1 MGSEK
6 TYELCR
12 IKDQA
17 ISWMNSAIG
26 MGVENIDAKEVGEV
40 ADIIKDMCEAEKY
53 LHEACYYEKVVKAME
68 EEAEDPDN
76 RGYYGYTR
84 PYKPHIDQEPY
95 LREYMNGADMRY
107 ANPSSARYY
116 NGPDGMYG
124 NNMSTRN
131 YNGSDMDY
139 GNSNSMRTYTDSE
152 FKPKDGHYKE
162 QHLDNTINLLK
173 EMWEDSDPALRSM
186 MKTEL
191 TSLVNT
197 MKV

>member
-53 LHEACYYEKVVKAME
+53 LHEACYYEQVVKAMK
-68 EEAEDPDN
+68 EEAENPDN

-95 LREYMNGADMRY
+95 LRDYMNGADMRY
-107 ANPSSARYY
+107 ASPSQMRYY
-116 NGPDGMYG
+116 TTSDMMYG
-124 NNMSTRN
+124 NDMSTRP
-131 YNGSDMDY
+131 YN
-139 GNSNSMRTYTDSE
+139 DSE

-197 MKV
+197 MKI